1 MKLLLD
7 TNLFLEI
14 ILDQENASDV
24 QNLLCKTETYE
35 LFLTDYSLHSI
46 GLLLFRQKQHMVF
59 CKFIEDII
67 FSNAVQ
73 VLSLS
78 AIDLNLL
85 RTMRNYINSILMML
99 TNTPQQKS
107 MGLPWLVST
116 SILIKQKSEEKFL
129 QNCCKQFI
137 IGSTPL
143 LALRC

>member
-78 AIDLNLL
+78 AIDLESVANNAQLYQL
-85 RTMRNYINSILMML
+85 DFDDAYQHTTAKKY
-99 TNTPQQKS
+99 
-107 MGLPWLVST
+107 GLALVSFDKHFDKT
-116 SILIKQKSEEKFL
+116 EIGRKVPSE
-129 QNCCKQFI
+129 
-137 IGSTPL
+137 L
-143 LALRC
+143 L